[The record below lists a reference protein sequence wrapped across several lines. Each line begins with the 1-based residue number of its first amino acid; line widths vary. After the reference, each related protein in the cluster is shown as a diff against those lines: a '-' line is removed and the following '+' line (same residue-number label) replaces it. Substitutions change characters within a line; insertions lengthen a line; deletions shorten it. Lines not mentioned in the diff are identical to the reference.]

1 MKKFILF
8 LILLLSPLIVFAGG
22 KPIKGAFGITLGQ
35 KFDPKQAIGKAS
47 LTDGTPMYEFK
58 PKKPFRA
65 FTEYYVLITPKT
77 HKVYS
82 IWGIGKVENT
92 QKCEK
97 EQSLI
102 VSILEKKYGL
112 KQEEGFT
119 SGMMEALAGL
129 KFLSRGDR
137 NVGVKCSGFIDDYQI
152 EIRYYDTKLKELAEK
167 ERIELETEKI
177 DTEGL

>member
-8 LILLLSPLIVFAGG
+8 LILLLSPLIAFAGG

-97 EQSLI
+97 EQNFILTALERKYGIKPPDNELIASLSSLYGAKLLQKDGKTI
-102 VSILEKKYGL
+102 VIKCTGLTDDYSISISYTDDKLEK
-112 KQEEGFT
+112 
-119 SGMMEALAGL
+119 
-129 KFLSRGDR
+129 
-137 NVGVKCSGFIDDYQI
+137 V
-152 EIRYYDTKLKELAEK
+152 AEK
-167 ERIELETEKI
+167 ERIELETENT
-177 DTEGL
+177 DTGGL